1 MKVYIYEEELEST
14 QFFSNGRMFKLQLW
28 DVIVEEIG
36 GFTMRKVLA
45 ITTALLLAAIILMP
59 AMGFTIKSASPYPYS
74 IKAEPRPNFT
84 ISDGMPAHKMAV
96 KEPVARTPR
105 YSISSER
112 VNYSFELLG
121 SPEYTVKLITG
132 AAKVAAAGKEGKA
145 GEAPK
150 IEEKKPAEKP
160 LAEVKKN
167 FSITGM
173 AFEDVNGN
181 GTKEADEKGLA
192 GWEINL
198 AQLPAGTV
206 INKGTTKE
214 DGSYAFA
221 GLMPG
226 SYAVTE
232 LVQQNWTVT
241 KPADGKY
248 MINLTDK
255 DSAGNDF
262 ANKKVA

>member
-1 MKVYIYEEELEST
+1 
-14 QFFSNGRMFKLQLW
+14 
-28 DVIVEEIG
+28 
-36 GFTMRKVLA
+36 MRKVLA

-74 IKAEPRPNFT
+74 IKAGSKPNFT
-84 ISDGMPAHKMAV
+84 IGDGLPAHKMAM
-96 KEPVARTPR
+96 KEPAGRTPR
-105 YSISSER
+105 YSFSSER

-121 SPEYTVKLITG
+121 SPEYTVKLVTG
-132 AAKVAAAGKEGKA
+132 AAKVAATGKEGKA

-150 IEEKKPAEKP
+150 IDEKKPAEKP
-160 LAEVKKN
+160 PAEVKKN

-192 GWEINL
+192 GWVINL
-198 AQLPAGTV
+198 AELPAGTV
-206 INKGTTKE
+206 TKSTTKE